1 MPSEIGESSVRIKSS
16 LVDISSGPEIE
27 RGGQMFSLSFEKLEK
42 KIKELNAVK
51 GEYRSDLEEAEKKLK
66 RHEID
71 NSQFE
76 RVKIRNEEHIER
88 LNEKIREIRNQ
99 MASMKK

>member
-1 MPSEIGESSVRIKSS
+1 
-16 LVDISSGPEIE
+16 
-27 RGGQMFSLSFEKLEK
+27 MFSLSIEKLEK

-71 NSQFE
+71 NAQFE
-76 RVKIRNEEHIER
+76 RVKMRNEEHIER

-99 MASMKK
+99 MANMKK

>member
-1 MPSEIGESSVRIKSS
+1 
-16 LVDISSGPEIE
+16 
-27 RGGQMFSLSFEKLEK
+27 MFSPNVEKMEK

-66 RHEID
+66 RNEID
-71 NSQFE
+71 KTHYD
-76 RVKIRNEEHIER
+76 RVRMRNEEHIER

-99 MASMKK
+99 IANMKK

>member
-1 MPSEIGESSVRIKSS
+1 
-16 LVDISSGPEIE
+16 
-27 RGGQMFSLSFEKLEK
+27 MFSPSVERLEK

-51 GEYRSDLEEAEKKLK
+51 GEYRSDLDEAEKKLK

-71 NSQFE
+71 KSQFD
-76 RVKIRNEEHIER
+76 RVKSRNEEHIER

-99 MASMKK
+99 MTHIKK

>member
-1 MPSEIGESSVRIKSS
+1 MF
-16 LVDISSGPEIE
+16 GPNVE
-27 RGGQMFSLSFEKLEK
+27 RCEK

-51 GEYRSDLEEAEKKLK
+51 GEYRSDLDEAEKKLK

-71 NSQFE
+71 KAQFD
-76 RVKIRNEEHIER
+76 RVKERNDEHIER

-99 MASMKK
+99 IAQMKK